1 MTEKDFRMNQP
12 LIADIKRGS
21 LEDGP
26 GIRSVVFFKG
36 CPLQCIF
43 CHNPETQSPFV
54 EIAFSE
60 KDCIRCGQCKE
71 VCPEDAIA
79 LHPQIPSPLTGEGQG
94 GGERR
99 PSFENRINRTK
110 CTRCGKCTLV
120 CPGQG
125 LRSIGRYYEVEQL
138 TEILMRDITFYRYS
152 GGGVTLS
159 GGECT
164 MYPDYLEELLISLKA
179 NNINTMLETSGY
191 FDYNTFKEKI
201 LPYID
206 VIYYDVKI
214 ADEDDHKMFTG
225 RSNKKILDNLR
236 RLIKEEDVQV
246 IPRVPLIPGITA
258 TQKNLSAIVNIL
270 RGIGAENIS
279 LLPYNPMGMSI
290 YTCLGREMP
299 PLPDSFM
306 KPDEEEEVYEMFR
319 EILEGKMA
327 ENTTRR

>member
-1 MTEKDFRMNQP
+1 MKP

-43 CHNPETQSPFV
+43 CHNPETQSPCV

-60 KDCIRCGQCKE
+60 KDCIRCGRCKE
-71 VCPEDAIA
+71 VCPENAIA
-79 LHPQIPSPLTGEGQG
+79 LHPQIPSPPFQMQGEGQG
-94 GGERR
+94 GGELR
-99 PSFENRINRTK
+99 PSFENHINRTR
-110 CTRCGKCTLV
+110 CTRCGECV
-120 CPGQG
+120 IICPGQG
-125 LRSIGRYYEVEQL
+125 LRSIGRYYEVEKL
-138 TEILMRDITFYRYS
+138 TEILMRDISFFRYS

-164 MYPDYLEELLISLKA
+164 MYPDYLEELLSHLKA
-179 NNINTMLETSGY
+179 NNIHIVLETSGY
-191 FDYNTFKEKI
+191 FDYSTFKKKI
-201 LPYID
+201 LSYID

-214 ADEDDHKMFTG
+214 ADDDDHKKFIG
-225 RSNKKILDNLR
+225 KSNKKILDNLR
-236 RLIKEEDVQV
+236 QLIKEEDVQV

-258 TQKNLSAIVNIL
+258 THKNLSDIVNLL
-270 RGIGAENIS
+270 RGIGAEKIS
-279 LLPYNPMGMSI
+279 LLPYNPMGMAM
-290 YTCLGREMP
+290 YTCLGRERP

-319 EILEGKMA
+319 EILEGNM
-327 ENTTRR
+327 TDTITGR